1 MGVHWAGAGGGDES
15 APGGQAL
22 CPQVSVLGGQEG
34 NREGHG
40 QTGEGCE
47 GELCP
52 GLACL
57 RPSPGI
63 LMVLQ
68 ALGANVGQEG
78 AAGPPIFGESSSW
91 AGGAGGTRGRA
102 LCSGV
107 NVLRPEVSLELGP
120 QTLPLGPA
128 KPRATFL
135 SEDRDQLRPP

>member
-34 NREGHG
+34 KQEGHG
-40 QTGEGCE
+40 QTGEGRE

-57 RPSPGI
+57 SPSPGI

-78 AAGPPIFGESSSW
+78 AAGPP
-91 AGGAGGTRGRA
+91 
-102 LCSGV
+102 
-107 NVLRPEVSLELGP
+107 SLEN
-120 QTLPLGPA
+120 
-128 KPRATFL
+128 
-135 SEDRDQLRPP
+135 RPPGQGALGALGGGPSVLE